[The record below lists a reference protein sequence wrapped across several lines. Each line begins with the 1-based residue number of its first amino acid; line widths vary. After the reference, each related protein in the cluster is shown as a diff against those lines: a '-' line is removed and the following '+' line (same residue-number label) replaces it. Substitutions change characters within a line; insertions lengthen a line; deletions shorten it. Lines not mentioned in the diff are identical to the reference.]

1 MEKSDEYLIPKI
13 NNANIDKSINII
25 HRIIIVYTRKMIESQ
40 MV

>member
-25 HRIIIVYTRKMIESQ
+25 HRVILVYMRKMIESDSI
-40 MV
+40 